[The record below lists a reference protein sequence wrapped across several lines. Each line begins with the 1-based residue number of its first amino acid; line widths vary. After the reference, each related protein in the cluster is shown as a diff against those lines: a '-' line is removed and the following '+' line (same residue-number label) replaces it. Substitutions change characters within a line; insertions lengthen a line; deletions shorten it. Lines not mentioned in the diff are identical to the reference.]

1 MADEASVPIP
11 NLTIDDLT
19 QATLAGTGVF
29 DVLMKANK
37 AHLDDEFKKGRLTG
51 PEYSTVYLGSLT
63 AVMNTALQ
71 FLLQKDKNKLEA
83 LLLEQQIILAKVAVD
98 KAAVDLQL
106 AQAELTT
113 IPYKL
118 ALAQAQTE
126 LVQQQV
132 LNTRAELDI
141 IVANGKKIP
150 AEIAQTEQQT
160 RNLVTQNAQII
171 AQTDSIRAQTA
182 QLAVQTKLIDQ
193 QVEESKAKV
202 LNLAVEKLKS
212 EAEVRVLDQ
221 NVLNSQQQVLLTKN
235 QVRLTDQQVL
245 ASVQET
251 YLTEQRVRL
260 TAQQVLNGVVENTV
274 LVAQECKIRAEYD
287 LTLKTVTK
295 TQQEIDLLAQKTA
308 SEKAQTTAGGVDPNS
323 VLGRQM
329 ALYGAQADGFKR
341 DAEQKG
347 AKILIDTW
355 NVRRTTDDG
364 TVADGTNKLYD
375 ASIGRAVDKLLTGM
389 GA

>member
-1 MADEASVPIP
+1 MADPTPIVIP
-11 NLTIDDLT
+11 ETTLEQLTE
-19 QATLAGTGVF
+19 ATLLGSGVF
-29 DVLMKANK
+29 DVLMRANK
-37 AHLDDEFKKGRLTG
+37 AHLEDEFKKGRLTG
-51 PEYSTVYLGSLT
+51 PEYSTVYLGSTT

-83 LLLEQQIILAKVAVD
+83 LLLEQQIILAQVAVD
-98 KAAVDLQL
+98 KAKVDLKL
-106 AQAELTT
+106 AEAELTT

-171 AQTDSIRAQTA
+171 AQTDSIKAQTA

-202 LNLAVEKLKS
+202 ANLAVEKLKS

-221 NVLNSQQQVLLTKN
+221 QVLNSQQQVLLTKN

-251 YLTEQRVRL
+251 YLTEQKVRL
-260 TAQQVLNGVVENTV
+260 TAQQVLNSVVENTV

-308 SEKAQTTAGGVDPNS
+308 TEKAQTTGGGVDPAS

-329 ALYGAQADGFKR
+329 ALYGAQADGFLR

-347 AKILIDTW
+347 TKILVDTW

-364 TVADGTNKLYD
+364 TVADAVNKLYD
-375 ASIGRAVDKLLTGM
+375 TSIGRAVDKMLAGM
-389 GA
+389 KA

>member
-1 MADEASVPIP
+1 MADETTLDIP
-11 NLTIDDLT
+11 DLT
-19 QATLAGTGVF
+19 VDLLTEATLTGTGVF
-29 DVLMKANK
+29 DVLMRANK
-37 AHLDDEFKKGRLTG
+37 AHLEDEFKKSRLTG

-83 LLLEQQIILAKVAVD
+83 KLLEQQIILAKVAVD

-118 ALAQAQTE
+118 DLAKAQTD
-126 LVQQQV
+126 LVKQQV
-132 LNTRAELDI
+132 LNTKAEYDI
-141 IVANGKKIP
+141 IVANGLKIP
-150 AEIAQTEQQT
+150 AEIEQTRQQTVNLKSQDNQIQAQTKSI
-160 RNLVTQNAQII
+160 LAQV
-171 AQTDSIRAQTA
+171 D
-182 QLAVQTKLIDQ
+182 QLAVQTRLIEQ

-202 LNLAVEKLKS
+202 ANLAVEKLKS

-235 QVRLTDQQVL
+235 QVRLVDQQVL

-251 YLTEQRVRL
+251 YLSEQKTRL
-260 TAQQVLNGVVENTV
+260 TAQQVLNSVTENTV

-295 TQQEIDLLAQKTA
+295 TDQEIALLGQKTA
-308 SEKAQTTAGGVDPNS
+308 SERAQTSSTGVDPLS
-323 VLGRQM
+323 IIGRQ
-329 ALYGAQADGFKR
+329 ATLYAAQAAGFKK
-341 DAEQKG
+341 DGIQKA
-347 AKILIDTW
+347 AKILVDTW
-355 NVRRTTDDG
+355 TVRRSTDDA
-364 TVADGTNKLYD
+364 TVADGTNKLSD
-375 ASIGRAVDKLLTGM
+375 QFIGQAVQMLLDVSQT
-389 GA
+389 